1 MAILAYQYRGQ
12 LVDLVHR
19 GHIAVADHTGT
30 ILWKLGNPRRITFAR
45 SSAKPI
51 QAIPVVESGA
61 ADHYGIT
68 PEELAVIC
76 ASHNGEPFHIQAVE
90 RILHK
95 AGLSPALL
103 RCGAEYPMYIP
114 AEDALK
120 LAGVPRAPIYCDCS
134 GKHSGM
140 LITARHL
147 GEPLDSYDRP
157 EHPVQQRIHTVIAD
171 VCGVPPAQ
179 LRTAVDGCGVP
190 VHALPLYR
198 FAQGYA
204 RLSMPGLFPPARA
217 AAIRRITDA
226 MTAHPEMVAGSER
239 ICTALMARFG
249 DRLFCKSGAAAFY
262 AIGLKG
268 RGIGIAVKMEGG
280 ASALISPIVLS
291 LLSLLGVITPEEAD
305 SLPEFRDPLIYNN
318 HHTPVG
324 RTELV
329 PALRCGAPRRGG
341 AAACPGI

>member
-1 MAILAYQYRGQ
+1 M
-12 LVDLVHR
+12 
-19 GHIAVADHTGT
+19 
-30 ILWKLGNPRRITFAR
+30 
-45 SSAKPI
+45 
-51 QAIPVVESGA
+51 
-61 ADHYGIT
+61 
-68 PEELAVIC
+68 
-76 ASHNGEPFHIQAVE
+76 
-90 RILHK
+90 
-95 AGLSPALL
+95 
-103 RCGAEYPMYIP
+103 
-114 AEDALK
+114 
-120 LAGVPRAPIYCDCS
+120 
-134 GKHSGM
+134 
-140 LITARHL
+140 
-147 GEPLDSYDRP
+147 
-157 EHPVQQRIHTVIAD
+157 
-171 VCGVPPAQ
+171 
-179 LRTAVDGCGVP
+179 
-190 VHALPLYR
+190 
-198 FAQGYA
+198 
-204 RLSMPGLFPPARA
+204 SMPGLFPPARA
-217 AAIRRITDA
+217 AAIRHITDA

-280 ASALISPIVLS
+280 ASALIPPIVLS